1 MQKYVATLKAKNQV
15 LQAIPPVILVPFAGH
30 WSDRH
35 GRKLLMVIAMFGFII
50 SNTVFLLNIL
60 FFYEL
65 KAEYLLFECLQDATG
80 GRPVFC
86 LAAYA
91 YISDVSKP
99 KTRLKRL
106 AYLDGFF
113 PFGFYIGNALSA
125 IIKTK
130 LGFASNFG
138 FAIMID
144 AISILYCVFFVKNS
158 RIIQDRNFGKEVEE
172 PGNNQFTSEMIID
185 ERDDANRKS
194 TTKRQANRIT
204 KLLSHSANTFV
215 DIVLGFVSLV
225 KGRKNK
231 ERTILILLVIGFVLE
246 VFFLNGFWSSH
257 FLFLRKRLNWTS
269 IEYTRY
275 TSILGLIGLLSQYVV
290 IPFLVNQFRLRDSTI
305 SMLESSTSIINLL
318 ILAFVHNEWMLYIG
332 GLISFLDTSAITVF
346 RSMISKAVNDD
357 EIGKMFSVV
366 GLFHALL
373 PFATGPLFG
382 YLYSETV
389 EHQPNAFLFLLII
402 IKVIL
407 FMVVALLKKIMGKED
422 KFQ

>member
-1 MQKYVATLKAKNQV
+1 ML
-15 LQAIPPVILVPFAGH
+15 
-30 WSDRH
+30 
-35 GRKLLMVIAMFGFII
+35 GFII
-50 SNTVFLLNIL
+50 SNTVFLLNL
-60 FFYEL
+60 FYFYEL

-113 PFGFYIGNALSA
+113 PFGFYVGNALSA

-138 FAIMID
+138 FAIVID
-144 AISILYCVFFVKNS
+144 SISILYCIIFVKDN
-158 RIIQDRNFGKEVEE
+158 RIKQDRNFGKEAEQPSSRE
-172 PGNNQFTSEMIID
+172 LTSDMIID
-185 ERDDANRKS
+185 EKVYVNRKN
-194 TTKRQANRIT
+194 TTKSQANRISNF
-204 KLLSHSANTFV
+204 LSLSANTFV
-215 DIVLGFVSLV
+215 DIVRGFVSLV
-225 KGRKNK
+225 NGRKNK
-231 ERTILILLVIGFVLE
+231 ERTILVLLVIGFVLE

-269 IEYTRY
+269 VEYTRY
-275 TSILGLIGLLSQYVV
+275 TSILGLIGLLSQYIV
-290 IPFLVNQFRLRDSTI
+290 IPFLVNKIKLRDSTI

-318 ILAFVHNEWMLYIG
+318 ILVFVHNDWMLYIG
-332 GLISFLDTSAITVF
+332 GLISFLETSATTVF
-346 RSMISKAVNDD
+346 RSMISKAVKDD
-357 EIGKMFSVV
+357 EIGKMFAVV

-407 FMVVALLKKIMGKED
+407 FMVVALLKKMIGKED
-422 KFQ
+422 KF

>member
-1 MQKYVATLKAKNQV
+1 ML
-15 LQAIPPVILVPFAGH
+15 
-30 WSDRH
+30 
-35 GRKLLMVIAMFGFII
+35 GFII
-50 SNTVFLLNIL
+50 SNTVFLLNL
-60 FFYEL
+60 FYFYEL

-138 FAIMID
+138 FAIVID
-144 AISILYCVFFVKNS
+144 SISILYCIIFVRDNRTK
-158 RIIQDRNFGKEVEE
+158 QDRNFGKEAEQPSSSE
-172 PGNNQFTSEMIID
+172 LTSDKIID
-185 ERDDANRKS
+185 EKVYVNRKNTS
-194 TTKRQANRIT
+194 KIQPNRIS
-204 KLLSHSANTFV
+204 KLLSLSANTFV
-215 DIVLGFVSLV
+215 DIVRGFVSLV
-225 KGRKNK
+225 NGRKNK
-231 ERTILILLVIGFVLE
+231 ERTILVLLVIGFVLE

-269 IEYTRY
+269 VEYTRY
-275 TSILGLIGLLSQYVV
+275 MSILGLIGLLSQYIV
-290 IPFLVNQFRLRDSTI
+290 IPFLVNKIKLRDSTI

-332 GLISFLDTSAITVF
+332 GIISFLDTSATTVF
-346 RSMISKAVNDD
+346 RSMISKAVKDD
-357 EIGKMFSVV
+357 EIGKMFAVV

-373 PFATGPLFG
+373 PFATGPIFG

-407 FMVVALLKKIMGKED
+407 FMVVALLKKMIGKED
-422 KFQ
+422 KF